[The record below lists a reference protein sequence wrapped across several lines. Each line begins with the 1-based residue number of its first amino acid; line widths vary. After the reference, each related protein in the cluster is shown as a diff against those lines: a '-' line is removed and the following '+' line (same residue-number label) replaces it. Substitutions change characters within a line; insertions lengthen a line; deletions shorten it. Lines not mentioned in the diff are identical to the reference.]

1 MSTYS
6 PALRTIRL
14 YGEAGRRFG
23 RVHRLALDTNSV
35 AEAVQALCSQIAGFR
50 AYLM

>member
-1 MSTYS
+1 MHIPNQT
-6 PALRTIRL
+6 LRTIRL

-23 RVHRLALDTNSV
+23 RIHRLALDTNSV